1 MLAGSQSPLHGP
13 AFLQHHR
20 DVAEGGEARQ
30 TGLLQQ
36 HELDNCRW
44 ETADV
49 VGRRQ
54 VGAAKQGDPSGD
66 GVLDALEMAV
76 GGGSGVGDVASPK
89 PLARI
94 HGSQRVTTN
103 VGVK

>member
-1 MLAGSQSPLHGP
+1 
-13 AFLQHHR
+13 
-20 DVAEGGEARQ
+20 
-30 TGLLQQ
+30 
-36 HELDNCRW
+36 
-44 ETADV
+44 
-49 VGRRQ
+49 
-54 VGAAKQGDPSGD
+54 
-66 GVLDALEMAV
+66 MAV